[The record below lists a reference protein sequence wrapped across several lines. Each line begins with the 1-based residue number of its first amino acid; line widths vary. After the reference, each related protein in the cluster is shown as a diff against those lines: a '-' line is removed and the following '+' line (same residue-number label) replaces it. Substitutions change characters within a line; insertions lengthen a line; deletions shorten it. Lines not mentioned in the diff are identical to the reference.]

1 MVLKFHRGVIRRKY
15 PKRLFRWI
23 MEERKAKKHLSRN
36 NIYKGGKTIKKSR
49 EVIIITFRITTF
61 TSGEKVGAQ
70 SF

>member
-1 MVLKFHRGVIRRKY
+1 
-15 PKRLFRWI
+15 